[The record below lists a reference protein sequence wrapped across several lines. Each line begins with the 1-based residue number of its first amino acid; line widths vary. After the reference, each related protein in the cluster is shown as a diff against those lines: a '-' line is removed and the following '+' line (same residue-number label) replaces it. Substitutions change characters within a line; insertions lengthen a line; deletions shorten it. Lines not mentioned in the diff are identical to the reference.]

1 LPIPH
6 SLFPIPKKVKVF
18 SSLDSQTRR
27 GLLILFAT
35 GLFFWCGI
43 TTLLGTVPL
52 YIESVGATKQQIGLV
67 MGAFS
72 LGLLPSRVWFGPL
85 ADARGRKLVLIVGSI
100 VAAIAPLGYLFAD
113 SVPLLAAVRAFHG
126 ISIGGFTIGYS
137 ALVAD
142 LSPEGRRG
150 ELIGFMSLVNPIGTA
165 LGPAFGSFIQESG
178 GYVPLFV
185 TSAGLGALSLIGV
198 FLIEEPDRSLQP
210 QPKETGDRP
219 LNFGQTLL
227 SRAVSIPTFVMSV
240 GGLIFGTIVSFLPLY
255 LRQAE
260 IDLSAGWF
268 FTVVA
273 IASLTVR
280 LTTGRASDK
289 YGRGVFITIGLI
301 CYSLCAGLLWTANSS
316 SAVLLAAVFEGLAAG
331 LIIPITIALMTDR
344 CSPQERGKFF
354 SICIGGFDVGLAI
367 AGPIFGLLAEEMGY
381 RNMFATNLVLGCLG
395 IVVFCTLSNQSL
407 SRSFKFAL
415 GRAKDVY
422 AIERL

>member
-1 LPIPH
+1 M
-6 SLFPIPKKVKVF
+6 KVF
-18 SSLDSQTRR
+18 SYLDSQTRR
-27 GLLILFAT
+27 ALLILFAT

-72 LGLLPSRVWFGPL
+72 LGLLLSRVWFGPL
-85 ADARGRKLVLIVGSI
+85 ADTKGRKLVLIVGTI
-100 VAAIAPLGYLFAD
+100 VAAIAPLGYLLAD

-126 ISIGGFTIGYS
+126 ISIAGFTIGYS

-165 LGPAFGSFIQESG
+165 VGPAFGSFIQESH

-185 TSAGLGALSLIGV
+185 ISAGLGALALMGV
-198 FLIEEPDRSLQP
+198 FLIEEPDRSLQA
-210 QPKETGDRP
+210 QPTGTTEGDRP
-219 LNFGQTLL
+219 QSFGQTLL
-227 SRAVSIPTFVMSV
+227 SRAVLIPTLVMSV

-301 CYSLCAGLLWTANSS
+301 FYSLCAGLLWTANSS
-316 SAVLLAAVFEGLAAG
+316 SAVLLAALFEGSAAG
-331 LIIPITIALMTDR
+331 LIIPLTIALMTDR

-354 SICIGGFDVGLAI
+354 SICIGGFDVGLAM
-367 AGPIFGLLAEEMGY
+367 AGPVFGLLAEEMGY
-381 RNMFATNLVLGCLG
+381 RNMFAANLVLGCLG
-395 IVVFCTLSNQSL
+395 IVVFCTLSNKNL
-407 SRSFKFAL
+407 SRSFRFAL

-422 AIERL
+422 ASDRS

>member
-1 LPIPH
+1 
-6 SLFPIPKKVKVF
+6 
-18 SSLDSQTRR
+18 
-27 GLLILFAT
+27 
-35 GLFFWCGI
+35 
-43 TTLLGTVPL
+43 
-52 YIESVGATKQQIGLV
+52 
-67 MGAFS
+67 
-72 LGLLPSRVWFGPL
+72 
-85 ADARGRKLVLIVGSI
+85 
-100 VAAIAPLGYLFAD
+100 
-113 SVPLLAAVRAFHG
+113 
-126 ISIGGFTIGYS
+126 
-137 ALVAD
+137 
-142 LSPEGRRG
+142 
-150 ELIGFMSLVNPIGTA
+150 MSLVNPIGTA
-165 LGPAFGSFIQESG
+165 VGPAFGSFIQESG

-198 FLIEEPDRSLQP
+198 FLIDEPDRSFQP
-210 QPKETGDRP
+210 QTTGTGDRP
-219 LNFGQTLL
+219 LSFGQTLL

-316 SAVLLAAVFEGLAAG
+316 SAVLLAALFEGLAAG

-344 CSPQERGKFF
+344 CPPQERGKFF